1 MNTMKHTE
9 TEVKRM
15 KNLSLLLSVA
25 VLCLTGCANQTESKT
40 ISTPQSLQSL
50 SISSNTETGTSLSS
64 TGTNIETEQET
75 TIQDSATSQTFS
87 TQQEFVEYMYQKVT
101 ALEDTLSLLD
111 SNLTQVTSVA
121 GTDDEAG
128 QLSIRNNLLQQTSDE
143 MEKIEALILPNDE
156 VTNLHDYVVKAYDY
170 NILYKTAESQ
180 IVKAENLED
189 RQLLLDA
196 NAENERLGQN
206 YLTLAWEEIDRLS
219 TTTYYRK

>member
-15 KNLSLLLSVA
+15 KNLSLLLGVS

-50 SISSNTETGTSLSS
+50 SISSNTETNTSLS

-75 TIQDSATSQTFS
+75 TTQDSATSQTFA

>member
-9 TEVKRM
+9 TEVKCM
-15 KNLSLLLSVA
+15 KNLSLLLGVS
-25 VLCLTGCANQTESKT
+25 VLCLTGCANQTESKS
-40 ISTPQSLQSL
+40 ISTPQSLQTL
-50 SISSNTETGTSLSS
+50 SISSNTETNTSLS

-75 TIQDSATSQTFS
+75 TTQDSATSQTFS

-196 NAENERLGQN
+196 NAENERLAQN

>member
-1 MNTMKHTE
+1 MNTMNHNE
-9 TEVKRM
+9 TEVKPM
-15 KNLSLLLSVA
+15 KNLSLLLGVA
-25 VLCLTGCANQTESKT
+25 VLSLTGCANQTASKT
-40 ISTPQSLQSL
+40 ISTPQSLQTL
-50 SISSNTETGTSLSS
+50 SISSDTPLS

-75 TIQDSATSQTFS
+75 ITEENVANQTFA
-87 TQQEFVEYMYQKVT
+87 TQQEFVEYMYEKVI

-128 QLSIRNNLLQQTSDE
+128 QLSIRNNLLQQTSNE
-143 MEKIEALILPNDE
+143 MEKIETLTLPTEE
-156 VTNLHDYVVKAYDY
+156 VTTLHDYVVNAYNY

-180 IVKAENLED
+180 IVKAQTLED

-196 NAENERLGQN
+196 NAENERLAQN
-206 YLTLAWEEIDRLS
+206 YLALAWSEIDRLS

>member
-1 MNTMKHTE
+1 MNTMNHTE

-15 KNLSLLLSVA
+15 KNLSLLLGVS

-40 ISTPQSLQSL
+40 ISTPQSLQTL
-50 SISSNTETGTSLSS
+50 SISSNTETNTSLS

-75 TIQDSATSQTFS
+75 TKQDSATRQTFA
-87 TQQEFVEYMYQKVT
+87 TQQEFVEYMYEKVT

-143 MEKIEALILPNDE
+143 MEKIEALTRPNEE
-156 VTNLHDYVVKAYDY
+156 VTNLHDYVVKAYNY
-170 NILYKTAESQ
+170 NIQYKTAESQ
-180 IVKAENLED
+180 IVKAETLED

-196 NAENERLGQN
+196 NAETEQLAQN

>member
-40 ISTPQSLQSL
+40 ISTPQSLQTL
-50 SISSNTETGTSLSS
+50 SISSNTETNTSLS

-75 TIQDSATSQTFS
+75 TTQDSAISQTFA
-87 TQQEFVEYMYQKVT
+87 TQQEFVEYMYEKVT

-128 QLSIRNNLLQQTSDE
+128 QLSIRNSLLQQTSDE
-143 MEKIEALILPNDE
+143 MEKIEALTRPNEE
-156 VTNLHDYVVKAYDY
+156 VTNLHDYVVKAYNY

-180 IVKAENLED
+180 IVKAETLED

-196 NAENERLGQN
+196 NAETEQLAQN

>member
-50 SISSNTETGTSLSS
+50 SISSNTETGTSLS
-64 TGTNIETEQET
+64 TGTNIETEQEIT
-75 TIQDSATSQTFS
+75 TQDSATSQTFS

-128 QLSIRNNLLQQTSDE
+128 QLSIRNNLLQQTSNE
-143 MEKIEALILPNDE
+143 MEKIEALNRPTEE
-156 VTNLHDYVVKAYDY
+156 VMNLHDYVVKAYNY